1 MEEKL
6 HLLFDSGFIKSY
18 GNMEPVL
25 GKPEKAAQNPLFRND
40 SRKETGF
47 IPQNDP
53 WKYQIYCIFC
63 SSAARRRLVQKISIA
78 CSSSS
83 TGGREGAMRMLE
95 SCGSRP

>member
-25 GKPEKAAQNPLFRND
+25 GKTEKAAQNPLFRND
-40 SRKETGF
+40 SRKKTGV

-53 WKYQIYCIFC
+53 
-63 SSAARRRLVQKISIA
+63 
-78 CSSSS
+78 
-83 TGGREGAMRMLE
+83 
-95 SCGSRP
+95 

>member
-40 SRKETGF
+40 SRKKTGV

-53 WKYQIYCIFC
+53 WKYQIYCSYPNIFRDPVL
-63 SSAARRRLVQKISIA
+63 RRYRCYYTVL
-78 CSSSS
+78 
-83 TGGREGAMRMLE
+83 L
-95 SCGSRP
+95 